1 MKKIK
6 LGPSLWDERIYRF
19 TFYVCEGCSNIP
31 KFLDKNHYKWEA
43 EYSIYQNDKYT
54 IDFGSKDQYVRFIQE
69 HTEYIDDNLYL
80 CIPTGVECEK
90 DHKEFDPSTLVKYVD
105 INEKK
110 RIVTIVWQ
118 DGQITQGK
126 CCEGDTFD
134 PEKGIAIAWM
144 KRPFSSTASMKRWMN
159 KEILKSDIKYSAKK
173 GYCKR
178 YSGENAVE
186 EMFKDLNKEDE
197 NAR

>member
-6 LGPSLWDERIYRF
+6 LGPCVWDTRIYRF
-19 TFYVCEGCSNIP
+19 TFYVCECCSYIP
-31 KFLDKNHYKWEA
+31 KFLNKNHYQWKA
-43 EYSIYQNDKYT
+43 EYSIYQNDIYT
-54 IDFGSKDQYVRFIQE
+54 IDFYSEDQYVRFIQE
-69 HTEYIDDNLYL
+69 YTEYIDDNLYL
-80 CIPTGVECEK
+80 CIPTGVESEK
-90 DHKEFDPSTLVKYVD
+90 DREEFDPSTLVKYVD

-110 RIVTIVWQ
+110 RIVTIVWR

-159 KEILKSDIKYSAKK
+159 KEILKSNIKYSAKK

-186 EMFKDLNKEDE
+186 EMFADLNKEDE